1 MLQFAVQGAW
11 GVVPVYLNEMS
22 PDAVRG
28 TFPGFA
34 YQIGNLIASYNA
46 VIQSGIAEH
55 FGGNYAFGLALVAAV
70 VAVLV
75 AGLALAGPDTRGVL
89 FAGMK
94 PAPEPVA

>member
-1 MLQFAVQGAW
+1 M
-11 GVVPVYLNEMS
+11 
-22 PDAVRG
+22 RG

-55 FGGNYAFGLALVAAV
+55 MHGNYAFGLALVAAV

-75 AGLALAGPDTRGVL
+75 AGLALAGPDPKGAL

-94 PAPEPVA
+94 PTPEPVS